1 MMNEDDAMKGLGA
14 INEHEKRE
22 RRTVQLVVA
31 LMLFVVV
38 IYAVTFIKLPVWL
51 PALKGQGV
59 AVN

>member
-51 PALKGQGV
+51 PALK
-59 AVN
+59 